1 MHTNQTDESAFGR
14 REALGLLGALAL
26 FAPGAAHA
34 QNQVQTQAQTQ
45 AQTPAQAKLGKTA
58 FLDASGLVT
67 GVKPAELTGLT
78 DALLSV
84 FQAQGAV
91 IGQLAALARATPP
104 ADLAAAI
111 AGTPMEPVAKAL
123 AAAWY
128 TATVGAGASAKL
140 LSYEDALAWKVAGFD
155 ATPGL
160 CAGEF
165 GFWADA
171 PSSL

>member
-1 MHTNQTDESAFGR
+1 MHAADNGLGR
-14 REALGLLGALAL
+14 REAFALLGALAFL
-26 FAPGAAHA
+26 VPHPG
-34 QNQVQTQAQTQ
+34 QAQ
-45 AQTPAQAKLGKTA
+45 AQLDRAA

-78 DALLSV
+78 DALLAV
-84 FQAQGAV
+84 FQSQAEA
-91 IGQLAALARATPP
+91 IGQLATLARTTPI
-104 ADLAAAI
+104 ANLVAAI
-111 AGTPMEPVAKAL
+111 AGTPMEPAAKAL

-128 TATVGAGASAKL
+128 TATIGTGASTRL

-165 GFWADA
+165 GFWAEA
-171 PSSL
+171 PAPL

>member
-1 MHTNQTDESAFGR
+1 MSGLAMQTNTTEAIAFGR

-26 FAPGAAHA
+26 FAPGA
-34 QNQVQTQAQTQ
+34 VQAQ
-45 AQTPAQAKLGKTA
+45 AALDKRA
-58 FLDASGLVT
+58 FLEASGMVT
-67 GVKPAELTGLT
+67 GVKPGELTGLT
-78 DALLSV
+78 DALMAM
-84 FQAQGAV
+84 FQAQGET

-104 ADLAAAI
+104 GNLAAAI

-128 TATVGAGASAKL
+128 TGTVGGTL

-171 PSSL
+171 PTSL

>member
-1 MHTNQTDESAFGR
+1 MSGVDMQSNTKPPVAFGR
-14 REALGLLGALAL
+14 REALGLLGALAS
-26 FAPGAAHA
+26 FAPGA
-34 QNQVQTQAQTQ
+34 TL
-45 AQTPAQAKLGKTA
+45 AQTPLDRNA
-58 FLDASGLVT
+58 FLEASGLVT
-67 GVKPAELTGLT
+67 GVKPTELTGLT
-78 DALLSV
+78 NALMAV
-84 FQAQGAV
+84 FQAQGDSV
-91 IGQLAALARATPP
+91 GQLAALARATHPSDP
-104 ADLAAAI
+104 AADLAAAI

-128 TATVGAGASAKL
+128 TATVGSGEPASL

-171 PSSL
+171 PAPI